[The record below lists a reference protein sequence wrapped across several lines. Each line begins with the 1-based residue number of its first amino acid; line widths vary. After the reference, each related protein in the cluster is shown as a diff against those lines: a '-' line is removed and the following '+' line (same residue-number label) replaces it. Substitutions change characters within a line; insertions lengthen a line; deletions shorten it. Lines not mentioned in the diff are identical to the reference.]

1 MIFRKVNR
9 TGVVKCMKLFVVEM
23 CYQVVSHI
31 HILVAN
37 CTDTYGF
44 LCFFPLP
51 VSVCAWRGGD
61 VTCLSVCDMSTST
74 LPPFILACTLCGV
87 NVSARCVYRQSTHI
101 HTCSFYGRSTFAL

>member
-23 CYQVVSHI
+23 CDQVVSHI

-44 LCFFPLP
+44 LCFFSLP
-51 VSVCAWRGGD
+51 VSVCAWRGGGCD
-61 VTCLSVCDMSTST
+61 VSVC
-74 LPPFILACTLCGV
+74 V
-87 NVSARCVYRQSTHI
+87 RHVY
-101 HTCSFYGRSTFAL
+101 

>member
-23 CYQVVSHI
+23 CDQVVSHI

-44 LCFFPLP
+44 LCFFSPP
-51 VSVCAWRGGD
+51 RECVCVEGGGCDVSVCVRH
-61 VTCLSVCDMSTST
+61 
-74 LPPFILACTLCGV
+74 
-87 NVSARCVYRQSTHI
+87 VY
-101 HTCSFYGRSTFAL
+101 

>member
-9 TGVVKCMKLFVVEM
+9 AGVVKCMKLFVVEM

-44 LCFFPLP
+44 LCFFFFFPP
-51 VSVCAWRGGD
+51 RVCECVCVEGGGG
-61 VTCLSVCDMSTST
+61 M
-74 LPPFILACTLCGV
+74 
-87 NVSARCVYRQSTHI
+87 
-101 HTCSFYGRSTFAL
+101 